1 MKQYILL
8 IAIVAAAFL
17 AIGCTVPVKVPVT
30 TATATV
36 TAISTAT
43 PTPGASYTPTLI
55 GGNDEAHIIF
65 TWGIRTYTTEYNRI
79 KVTPGKSFYI
89 MHVNVTADKPVES
102 SAEWFTMEYKEK
114 DSDPVSVAD
123 YTTFTYPG
131 GMIGVNGSYLTGDIE
146 FELPARLAA
155 GYPRPVYWLDVN
167 KQSGIY
173 KVKQPVYGE
182 GGVYGE

>member
-1 MKQYILL
+1 MRQYILL
-8 IAIVAAAFL
+8 IAMIVAVFM
-17 AIGCTVPVKVPVT
+17 AIGCTVPIKVPVA
-30 TATATV
+30 TATATPSPV
-36 TAISTAT
+36 VS
-43 PTPGASYTPTLI
+43 STPTLI

-65 TWGIRTYTTEYNRI
+65 TWGIRTYTTEYDRI
-79 KVTPGKSFYI
+79 KVAPGKAFYV

-102 SAEWFTMEYKEK
+102 SAEWFKLEYKEK
-114 DSDPVSVAD
+114 DSDTVSVAD

-146 FELPARLAA
+146 FELPAHLAA
-155 GYPRPVYWLDVN
+155 GYPKPVYWLDVD

>member
-8 IAIVAAAFL
+8 MAIIMAAFL
-17 AIGCTVPVKVPVT
+17 AIGCTMPLKEPQSS
-30 TATATV
+30 A
-36 TAISTAT
+36 TAT
-43 PTPGASYTPTLI
+43 PTPAVSYTPTLI

-65 TWGIRTYTTEYNRI
+65 TWEIWTYTKEYNRI
-79 KVTPGKSFYI
+79 LVTPGKSFYL

-102 SAEWFTMEYKEK
+102 SAQWFKLEYKEK
-114 DSDPVSVAD
+114 DSDPVSQAD
-123 YTTFTYPG
+123 YITYTYPG

-155 GYPRPVYWLDVN
+155 GYPKPVYWLDSD